1 MQAHLRIIMN
11 TNNSCLSRL
20 VRLKISRVRRIMF
33 DTPVNGF
40 WLQLSDRRCY
50 HMVSGTPFNCG

>member
-11 TNNSCLSRL
+11 TNNSIGL

-33 DTPVNGF
+33 DMPVNGF
-40 WLQLSDRRCY
+40 GLQLSDRKCY
-50 HMVSGTPFNCG
+50 HMVSGTPFNCR